1 MYSGKIA
8 VPPGGGGIVIVSL
21 SEGANIVGIFVFPSK
36 SHFATT
42 ERLLKRLAEKGHYID
57 VVTHFPSEEAP
68 PR

>member
-1 MYSGKIA
+1 MRSLILHA
-8 VPPGGGGIVIVSL
+8 IFLIWIVMIVSL

>member
-1 MYSGKIA
+1 MRSLILLATFLSYL
-8 VPPGGGGIVIVSL
+8 VSL
-21 SEGANIVGIFVFPSK
+21 SKGENIVGIFVYPSK
-36 SHFATT
+36 SHFTMA

>member
-1 MYSGKIA
+1 MRSLILLA
-8 VPPGGGGIVIVSL
+8 TFLIWIVMIVSL

-36 SHFATT
+36 SHFVTT